1 MKIGL
6 LTIALG
12 TVLGLQGADTWYWLG
27 KVSCKDLSTDGKNH
41 YGYAFKSPD
50 NWENVATGEHGV
62 PKDGDSVIFKSGAGQ
77 FGEDFGTSVGFTSI
91 EAEVRIETNQGTPT
105 FIAGGAGIKA
115 KSSGSY
121 NSNVYIK
128 GSGDFVFDI
137 PSGNTHYIQKSL
149 YGSADVTLVIKG
161 GGTVR
166 NSQGYAPLNDA
177 KTAYKEARSTTGGY
191 YPNRKFVLGGVKI
204 QNGALDMRQ
213 YYWVRDCNFQFDGN
227 NAALS
232 VNCFEKTKNASN
244 VDTDWGIHS
253 LELSN
258 CKLSETENVTAT
270 THFVSGQDAR
280 CFIHMFGDA
289 MVDQSFS
296 GAFKDYA
303 GLVWDPQT
311 DVEFAFKKTVSPTA
325 GILTVSNGTIRVTEG
340 ASFPN
345 VSAITVSGAG
355 ARFRVDRNAIT
366 DFPKAALALANG
378 GKLHLET
385 LTSFKSVTVNGE
397 APAAGVYCG
406 VDGTV
411 KNTACTVVDWIEGEG
426 HLVFGPLPAEAAATA
441 ATWNG
446 SGNATTLAN
455 WSGATELPSLADGGL
470 QVTVAGGSSFVADT
484 PAWVKGFSFGSSGAF
499 ALSAADGAN
508 LWIGSAGL
516 ANTANAALTVS
527 NVVVAG
533 SQTWNL
539 GSGTLTVNGPVMSLS
554 DAPQTIRGSGGEAL
568 NLNVATPD
576 WKGPVTITNMV
587 VNFNASGA
595 LGPKS
600 VHAAHLQAGSST
612 FANDITVDRNLWFG
626 YAKTIT
632 VAAGHDL
639 TFNGFVCSTNKQN
652 LSVTAPAGSTITF
665 NDLFMTR
672 NSSTLKGAGTIVF
685 KGPAHFRDRPA
696 MSETVT
702 VELHVGGNRLN
713 GNMGTFTGGRLKAMA
728 PYVITKANTIRQAK
742 DALGSS
748 ADGSQNTMINAKGDF
763 ILDLNG
769 FDQSIDQLA
778 MHANAGN
785 SGGHVTS
792 AKPATLHLQTVK
804 AWWAKHNYTYGFSD
818 TALSTAEQYGY
829 ETSDKGYWEDQVTL
843 SYEADAGMVRSM
855 MRTSSSSGNVE
866 VVSGTLV
873 FLRRAK
879 AANETFDLKGGTAN
893 PYYRLANEDGAWPN
907 AKEAVVK
914 GGVLRLE
921 HSQAFGR
928 EVNVRFVKTNNAYGK
943 LELAEG
949 VHQKCF
955 ALSIDG
961 VDQAR
966 GTYGATGSGAKYVDD
981 TRFAGKGVLNVLG
994 DGQGLVVIF
1003 R

>member
-12 TVLGLQGADTWYWLG
+12 ATLGLQGADTWYWLG
-27 KVSCKDLSTDGKNH
+27 KVSCKDLSMDGKSH

-50 NWENVATGEHGV
+50 NWENAATGAHGL
-62 PKDGDSVIFKSGAGQ
+62 PKDGDSVIFKEGAGA
-77 FGEDFGTSVGFTSI
+77 FGEDFGTSVGFPSV
-91 EAEVRIETNQGTPT
+91 ESAGRLETNQGTPT
-105 FIAGGAGIKA
+105 FIAGGVGVKA

-128 GSGDFVFDI
+128 GAGEFVFDI

-177 KTAYKEARSTTGGY
+177 KTAYKEVRSTTGGY
-191 YPNRKFVLGGVKI
+191 YPNRKFVFGGVKI

-232 VNCFEKTKNASN
+232 VNCFDKTQNASE

-258 CKLSETENVTAT
+258 CKLSETENVTDT

-296 GAFKDYA
+296 GAFTNYA

-311 DVEFAFKKTVSPTA
+311 DAEFAFKKTVSSTA

-340 ASFPN
+340 AGFPK
-345 VSAITVSGAG
+345 VPTITVSGANAKFKVDAS
-355 ARFRVDRNAIT
+355 ARQVYPQTTILVD
-366 DFPKAALALANG
+366 NG
-378 GKLHLET
+378 GKVVSGGRL
-385 LTSFKSVTVNGE
+385 FVRAVKVDGQTVAN
-397 APAAGVYCG
+397 GVYSKDG
-406 VDGTV
+406 TLGTAADWVDG
-411 KNTACTVVDWIEGEG
+411 AGAVVVGDVTSGES
-426 HLVFGPLPAEAAATA
+426 AAVA

-446 SGNATTLAN
+446 SGDATTLAN
-455 WSGATELPSLADGGL
+455 WSDAAELPTFNNGSA
-470 QVTVAGGSSFVADT
+470 QVSVAGGSSFIADT
-484 PAWVKGFSFGSSGAF
+484 DVWVKGFTLDVSPFAF
-499 ALSAADGAN
+499 SAAAGKE
-508 LWIGSAGL
+508 LWIGSEGISASGKAVTLGSADGCVTAAG
-516 ANTANAALTVS
+516 A
-527 NVVVAG
+527 
-533 SQTWNL
+533 QTWTVGG
-539 GSGTLTVNGPVMSLS
+539 GSLTVNGDV
-554 DAPQTIRGSGGEAL
+554 GSVGNGALWIKGSSKNAL
-568 NLNVATPD
+568 NLNAATPS
-576 WKGPVTITNMV
+576 WEAPVFITNMV
-587 VNFNASGA
+587 VNFKVSGA
-595 LGPKS
+595 LGPTG
-600 VHAAHLQAGSST
+600 ANPAYLYQAPT
-612 FANDITVDRNLWFG
+612 FAGGITVDRDLWV
-626 YAKTIT
+626 AETTTIT
-632 VAAGHDL
+632 PTSDGDL
-639 TFNGFVCSTNKQN
+639 MFNGFVCSTNGQDINVK
-652 LSVTAPAGSTITF
+652 APENTRRIVF
-665 NDLFMTR
+665 NKLMMSR
-672 NSSTLKGAGTIVF
+672 NSGTMSGEGTIVF
-685 KGPAHFRDRPA
+685 KDSFHIRDRL
-696 MSETVT
+696 SIQGTVT
-702 VELHVGGNRLN
+702 VELHKDGNRLN
-713 GNMGTFTGGRLKAMA
+713 GNMGTFSGGRLKAMA

-742 DALGSS
+742 AGGGCS
-748 ADGSQNTMINAKGDF
+748 ADGSQNTMINAKSNF

-778 MHANAGN
+778 MHANAEN

-792 AKPATLHLQTVK
+792 AKPATLHLQTSK
-804 AWWAKHNYTYGFSD
+804 AWWPKHNYTCGFSD
-818 TALSTAEQYGY
+818 TSLSTDDSYGY
-829 ETSDKGYWEDQVTL
+829 ETADKGYWEDQVTL

-879 AANETFDLKGGTAN
+879 TTNETFDLKDGSAN

-914 GGVLRLE
+914 GGVLKLE
-921 HSQAFGR
+921 HSQVFGR

-966 GTYGATGSGAKYVDD
+966 GTWGATGSGAQHVDD

-994 DGQGLVVIF
+994 DGQGLVIIF